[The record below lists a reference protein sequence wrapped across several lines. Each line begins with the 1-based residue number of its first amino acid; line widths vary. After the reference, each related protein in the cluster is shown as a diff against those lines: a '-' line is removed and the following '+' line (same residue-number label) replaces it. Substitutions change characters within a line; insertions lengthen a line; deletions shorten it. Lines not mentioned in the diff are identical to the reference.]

1 MQVSYDFSTWL
12 ERNNNNNKTKC
23 NFSLINIARLKLET
37 YLAPTESNLKGFD
50 YTKQL
55 NNYFRDENHYECMI
69 HGIYPKHLY
78 NIVLQVNNIGE
89 CQLICYN
96 MHHRKIKLEQIKA
109 IFNMQ
114 VNENDCT
121 VFTFNYNEKECHLS
135 DKIDFTT
142 LRTQNEHKEFDK
154 FISATQNCKPNLITY
169 KSQFAINN
177 LN

>member
-1 MQVSYDFSTWL
+1 
-12 ERNNNNNKTKC
+12 
-23 NFSLINIARLKLET
+23 
-37 YLAPTESNLKGFD
+37 
-50 YTKQL
+50 
-55 NNYFRDENHYECMI
+55 
-69 HGIYPKHLY
+69 
-78 NIVLQVNNIGE
+78 
-89 CQLICYN
+89 

-154 FISATQNCKPNLITY
+154 CISATQNCKPNLINY
-169 KSQFAINN
+169 KQ
-177 LN
+177 